1 MVNTKTA
8 TASTAKKASTK
19 PATVAPLTVP
29 TKHNGNPYATSSNGA
44 FNTQLNSWLNAN
56 NVVGGIGALTVA
68 PNKAVVNTA
77 YPLNNPLPTASK
89 IANGKKRALG
99 MHFLFFGCPIVN
111 GTPYSIRHA
120 DFAKYGYICPA
131 QWVNGKHPAT
141 NGKAGAVSFNL
152 AHCLN
157 ANKTCGL
164 TDNASLIVGLALN
177 GGNTGNTTN
186 APLITLTVTPTVS

>member
-1 MVNTKTA
+1 MVNATKKVV
-8 TASTAKKASTK
+8 STTTKKTSA
-19 PATVAPLTVP
+19 LTVP

-44 FNTQLNSWLNAN
+44 FNTQLNSFLNAN
-56 NVVGGIGALTVA
+56 NIVGGIGALTVA
-68 PNKAVVNTA
+68 PNTAVVNLA

-89 IANGKKRALG
+89 LQNYSKRAKG
-99 MHFLFFGCPIVN
+99 IYFLLFGCPVVN
-111 GTPYSIRHA
+111 GMPYSIKHT

-141 NGKAGAVSFNL
+141 NGKNGTVSFNL

-186 APLITLTVTPTVS
+186 APLITLTVTPKVS